1 MHKVRHT
8 SRRNFQITDLLMA
21 SIVEAATNHN
31 LMFDVEGLSGI
42 AVNYEIVAERDCT
55 VFSVKAVSH

>member
-1 MHKVRHT
+1 
-8 SRRNFQITDLLMA
+8 MA